1 VILVRTNDILAAVG
15 ARPVKP
21 LLVGFA
27 AESENVEANAR
38 EKLVRKQLDFILA
51 NDIRDAF
58 GKETNQAVLFSKE
71 GERKELSGS
80 KLAVAHGLWNA
91 VRARLPRK

>member
-1 VILVRTNDILAAVG
+1 LEVIGQLAK
-15 ARPVKP
+15 RP

-38 EKLVRKQLDFILA
+38 EKLARKQLDLIVA

-58 GKETNQAVLFSKE
+58 GKETNRTILLGSDGSRA
-71 GERKELSGS
+71 ELAGP
-80 KLAVAHGLWNA
+80 KLAVANGLWDA